1 MRVSGF
7 ARKLITW
14 IACAAILMGS
24 VAPVL
29 AHALQRSQGGGLI
42 EICTALGS
50 QWVQVD
56 PVGQAGSEPQTPI
69 DHARKH
75 CPLCSSHLTALG
87 MPPAVGSPLLV
98 PALRF
103 GLPELF
109 LSAARTPFAWA
120 TAQPRAPPRFS

>member
-1 MRVSGF
+1 MRVSDF

-14 IACAAILMGS
+14 IACAAMLMGS

-29 AHALQRSQGGGLI
+29 AHALQKSSAGGVI
-42 EICTALGS
+42 EVCTALGS
-50 QWVQVD
+50 QWVPVDQV
-56 PVGQAGSEPQTPI
+56 GEAGSEPRPPA
-69 DHARKH
+69 DHARNH

-87 MPPAVGSPLLV
+87 MPPAVASPLLV
-98 PALRF
+98 PMLRY